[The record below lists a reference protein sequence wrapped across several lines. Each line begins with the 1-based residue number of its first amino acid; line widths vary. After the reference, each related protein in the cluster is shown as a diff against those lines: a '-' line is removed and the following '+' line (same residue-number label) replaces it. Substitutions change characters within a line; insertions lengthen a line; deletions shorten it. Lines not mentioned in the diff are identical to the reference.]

1 MRYQYT
7 PRRMTKVKKVDNT
20 NVLTRMQS
28 NRNPSMLLIPI
39 SSAGRES
46 SCNAGD
52 PSLIPGL
59 GRSAGEEIGY
69 ALQYSCASLLAQTIK
84 NMPAMLETWVQSLG
98 WDDPLEKGTAI
109 LSSILAWR
117 IPWTE
122 EPGKL
127 QSMGSQRIRH
137 DRATFTAPLEN
148 DLEISYKTNIHLL
161 YVQKISLLCF
171 YLREVKPYVPTNSK
185 QLYS

>member
-1 MRYQYT
+1 
-7 PRRMTKVKKVDNT
+7 
-20 NVLTRMQS
+20 
-28 NRNPSMLLIPI
+28 MLLIPI

-98 WDDPLEKGTAI
+98 
-109 LSSILAWR
+109 
-117 IPWTE
+117 
-122 EPGKL
+122 
-127 QSMGSQRIRH
+127 
-137 DRATFTAPLEN
+137 
-148 DLEISYKTNIHLL
+148 
-161 YVQKISLLCF
+161 
-171 YLREVKPYVPTNSK
+171 
-185 QLYS
+185 